1 MSRKRRKDLKHRIAE
16 FEADARRLAGEVTE
30 MERRIIAVGLER
42 GKELE
47 PVGRLAG
54 ANRRRSI

>member
-1 MSRKRRKDLKHRIAE
+1 MSRKLRKDLNHRIAE
-16 FEADARRLAGEVTE
+16 FEAEARRLAGEVTE
-30 MERRIIAVGLER
+30 MERRFIAVGLER

-54 ANRRRSI
+54 TNRRPSI

>member
-30 MERRIIAVGLER
+30 MERRFISVGLER

-54 ANRRRSI
+54 ETRHHSV

>member
-1 MSRKRRKDLKHRIAE
+1 MSRKRRMELKHRIAE

-30 MERRIIAVGLER
+30 MERRFIAVGLER

-54 ANRRRSI
+54 ANR

>member
-1 MSRKRRKDLKHRIAE
+1 MSRKRRKNLEHQIAE
-16 FEADARRLAGEVTE
+16 FESEARRLAGVATE
-30 MERRIIAVGLER
+30 MERRFIAVGLER

-54 ANRRRSI
+54 ENRCRPN

>member
-1 MSRKRRKDLKHRIAE
+1 MSRKRRKNQQQRIAD
-16 FEADARRLAGEVTE
+16 FEAEARRLAGKPTE
-30 MERRIIAVGLER
+30 TERRFIAIGLDK

-54 ANRRRSI
+54 VNGRSPT

>member
-1 MSRKRRKDLKHRIAE
+1 MKASKRTPKPLLVAQYEAE
-16 FEADARRLAGEVTE
+16 ARRLAGCATSI
-30 MERRIIAVGLER
+30 ERRFLSISLAK

-54 ANRRRSI
+54 VRS